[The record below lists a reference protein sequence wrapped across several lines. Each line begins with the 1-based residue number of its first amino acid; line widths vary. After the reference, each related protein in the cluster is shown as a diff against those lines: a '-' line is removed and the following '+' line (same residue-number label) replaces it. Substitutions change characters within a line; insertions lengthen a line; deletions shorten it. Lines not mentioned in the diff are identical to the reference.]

1 MLLVATTVVIG
12 TGAGVSA
19 QRPPTVAA
27 AANLNFALT
36 EIANQFKVDR
46 GTSVEVVFGASGTL
60 TRQIQDGAPFELFLA
75 ADEEFPNQ
83 LAKAGLTRDA
93 GVVYAVGRLV
103 IFAPNGSP
111 LTVDERLNGLARVI
125 KSGKAG
131 RFAIANPDVAPY
143 GKAAE
148 SVLRKRGL
156 WDAIR
161 PQLVLGDTIAQA
173 AQFATTGNAI
183 GGLVAYSLG
192 TRSGVRRAREVRGD
206 SGDRSPA
213 APSADGAPQTR
224 GRDGDAVLRLPA
236 GRDRARHSSEA
247 RVRSATIA
255 AMDWTALRVSLWLG
269 AGTIAILLPF
279 GIWFGRLLAIHQFRG
294 KVLVEALVTVP
305 LVLPPTVLGFYL
317 LVMFGA
323 RSPLGQAFQSLV
335 GQTLPFSF
343 EGLLL
348 ASAIANIPFVVQP
361 IQRGFEA
368 IPSDVRD
375 AAACCGL
382 TPWQR
387 FARIEVPLAWPGILT
402 AAILA
407 FAHTLGE
414 FGVVLMVGGNLP
426 GETRTLSVAIYDRM
440 QAFDDRSAGVM
451 AATLL
456 VIAVATLM
464 LTTTLSRRV
473 GVRRG

>member
-1 MLLVATTVVIG
+1 
-12 TGAGVSA
+12 
-19 QRPPTVAA
+19 
-27 AANLNFALT
+27 
-36 EIANQFKVDR
+36 
-46 GTSVEVVFGASGTL
+46 
-60 TRQIQDGAPFELFLA
+60 
-75 ADEEFPNQ
+75 
-83 LAKAGLTRDA
+83 
-93 GVVYAVGRLV
+93 
-103 IFAPNGSP
+103 
-111 LTVDERLNGLARVI
+111 
-125 KSGKAG
+125 
-131 RFAIANPDVAPY
+131 
-143 GKAAE
+143 
-148 SVLRKRGL
+148 
-156 WDAIR
+156 
-161 PQLVLGDTIAQA
+161 
-173 AQFATTGNAI
+173 
-183 GGLVAYSLG
+183 
-192 TRSGVRRAREVRGD
+192 
-206 SGDRSPA
+206 
-213 APSADGAPQTR
+213 
-224 GRDGDAVLRLPA
+224 
-236 GRDRARHSSEA
+236 
-247 RVRSATIA
+247 
-255 AMDWTALRVSLWLG
+255 MDWTALRVSLWLG
-269 AGTIAILLPF
+269 AGTIAILLPC
-279 GIWFGRLLAIHQFRG
+279 GVWFGRLLAVHQFRG

-323 RSPLGQAFQSLV
+323 RSPLGQALESLV
-335 GQTLPFSF
+335 GQSLPFSF
-343 EGLLL
+343 AGLLV

-387 FARIEVPLAWPGILT
+387 FTRIEVPLAWPGILT
-402 AAILA
+402 AAILT

-456 VIAVATLM
+456 VIAVVTLM